1 MKYLSVITILFISM
15 VFATSSADAANS
27 TTGFSKYEI
36 VSVNDLHMGKDV
48 KAIWTINYNNKEV
61 PITVVKRKTVEGAE
75 YVVQTNYF
83 AVSYAV
89 TVEGFGAKEV
99 RQAWS
104 EVPRKINEAV
114 ICKKELANQAVI
126 TPNKVDDE
134 RALELIASYLPDLIN
149 EGYKHILN

>member
-1 MKYLSVITILFISM
+1 MKYFSVITILFISM
-15 VFATSSADAANS
+15 VFATNSAEANNS

-36 VSVNDLHMGKDV
+36 VSVNDLHMGKSV
-48 KAIWTINYNNKEV
+48 KAIWTINYNNKDV
-61 PITVVKRKTVEGAE
+61 PITVVKRKTIEGVE
-75 YVVQTNYF
+75 YMVQTNYF
-83 AVSYAV
+83 AVSYAA
-89 TVEGFGAKEV
+89 TAEGFGAREA
-99 RQAWS
+99 RQSWS

-114 ICKKELANQAVI
+114 ICKKELANQEII